1 MRTLAITLVAAFL
14 FLLAQQLTAAEGGL
28 DSERRRPS
36 QAVVAGLIECFLD
49 RELNRVFIQIE
60 AGLEVNSISSTI
72 GRNLAAAVDL
82 SQECSYLIPR
92 LAEQVPPNICEI
104 GNTAEARDPS
114 VEAFRFVC
122 TGRPDTVIWAVG
134 KMARA
139 VIRLGQP

>member
-14 FLLAQQLTAAEGGL
+14 FLLAQQLTAAESGL
-28 DSERRRPS
+28 DREERGAS

-49 RELNRVFIQIE
+49 RESNRVFLQIE
-60 AGLEVNSISSTI
+60 AGLGPISSTI
-72 GRNLAAAVDL
+72 DRNLAGAVDL

-92 LAEQVPPNICEI
+92 LAEQVPHPICEI
-104 GNTAEARDPS
+104 GNTPEARDPS

-122 TGRPDTVIWAVG
+122 TGRPYAIIWAVG